1 MYQKSVIIKIC
12 LPAQGGGDPKKMV
25 LVAQKKSFGYRAL
38 TAKNSDSLAVIENMA
53 NCGDLHTH
61 NPW

>member
-1 MYQKSVIIKIC
+1 MYQKSVMIKIC
-12 LPAQGGGDPKKMV
+12 LPAQKGGWPKKMV
-25 LVAQKKSFGYRAL
+25 LVTKKKSFSYRGL

-53 NCGDLHTH
+53 SSGDLHTH